1 MKRLIIAVVCI
12 VPALVVASQY
22 APTCDYAPREMLGW
36 QVLVN
41 KELADEHPA
50 LAAKVLT
57 LLESQLYQI
66 TRVVPEAALAHLR
79 KQKIWVEH
87 KDKNFPCMCYHPSAE
102 WLSKNGYNPEK
113 AGGIEICGSEKFL
126 SWTKDQPWM
135 VLHELAHGY
144 HHKVVGHGNV
154 ELNAAFK
161 KAKESGKY
169 NAVLHINGQSRKA
182 YAMNN
187 TKEYFAETAEAFF
200 GTNDFYPFVR
210 GELKQIDPEVYRLHK
225 KFWTQPPTSRNRDR

>member
-1 MKRLIIAVVCI
+1 MKKLIIASLCI
-12 VPALVVASQY
+12 ISVLALASQY
-22 APTCDYAPREMLGW
+22 TPTSEYMPREILGW

-41 KELADEHPA
+41 KELINDHPA
-50 LAAKVLT
+50 LAAKVT
-57 LLESQLYQI
+57 VLLQNQLYQI
-66 TRVVPEAALAHLR
+66 TRVVPKPALVHLR
-79 KQKIWVEH
+79 KQKIWVEY

-113 AGGIEICGSEKFL
+113 AGGIEICGAEKFL

-144 HHKVVGHGNV
+144 HHKVVGHDNA
-154 ELNAAFK
+154 ELKAAFK
-161 KAKESGKY
+161 TATEAGIY
-169 NAVLHINGQSRKA
+169 NAVLHINGQTRKA

-210 GELKQIDPEVYRLHK
+210 AELEQLDPKIYALHK
-225 KFWTQPPTSRNRDR
+225 KFWTTPPTEQKQ

>member
-1 MKRLIIAVVCI
+1 MKRLIIASLCI
-12 VPALVVASQY
+12 IPVLAIASQY
-22 APTCDYAPREMLGW
+22 TLTCEYMPREILGW

-41 KELADEHPA
+41 KELTHDHPA
-50 LAAKVLT
+50 LAEKVT
-57 LLESQLYQI
+57 ALLQNQLYQI
-66 TRVVPEAALAHLR
+66 TRVVPKPALVHLR
-79 KQKIWVEH
+79 KQKIWVEY

-144 HHKVVGHGNV
+144 HHKAVGHDNA

-161 KAKESGKY
+161 AAKEAGIY
-169 NAVLHINGQSRKA
+169 NAVLHINGQTRKA

-187 TKEYFAETAEAFF
+187 TKEYFAETTEAFF

-210 GELKQIDPEVYRLHK
+210 AELKQFDPKIYALHK
-225 KFWTQPPTSRNRDR
+225 KFWNTPPTDQKQ

>member
-1 MKRLIIAVVCI
+1 MKRLIIASLCI
-12 VPALVVASQY
+12 IPVLAVASQY
-22 APTCDYAPREMLGW
+22 TPTSEYMPGEILGW

-41 KELADEHPA
+41 KELIDDHPA
-50 LAAKVLT
+50 LAEKVT
-57 LLESQLYQI
+57 ALLQSQLYQI
-66 TRVVPEAALAHLR
+66 TRVVPKPALVHLR
-79 KQKIWVEH
+79 KQKIWVEY

-113 AGGIEICGSEKFL
+113 AGGVEICGSEKFL

-144 HHKVVGHGNV
+144 HHKVVGHDNTD
-154 ELNAAFK
+154 LNAAFK
-161 KAKESGKY
+161 TAKENGAY
-169 NAVLHINGQSRKA
+169 NAVLHINGQTRKA

-187 TKEYFAETAEAFF
+187 TKEYFAETTEAFF

-210 GELKQIDPEVYRLHK
+210 AELKQLDPKIYALHK
-225 KFWTQPPTSRNRDR
+225 KFWTTPPTDHKR